1 MNEQIFVV
9 PEITGLVVSPLPET
23 GLADLLRERYAA
35 QLKWTYIIW
44 DSIIFALDRSQ
55 DLPLEEAVLRFS
67 RLLEETGV
75 ELSLSLELESRRWFQ
90 GRGHRLLSF
99 LDERIWSAIESI
111 LIRSV
116 ISGTLSTSTVLFGL
130 VFPIWSRSLDDS
142 APPLVVP
149 VRYATGMARRLLIVD
164 GPLPFQVQDSDAA
177 ALLEAQ
183 RLLGQHSLIHTRQ
196 DTIRFFAA
204 IADLVMLED
213 RKGMPDSEREL
224 CTSLRTLVS
233 RSSTFRVLA
242 MRHIEDV
249 RTIFCR
255 STSIDVTGAAS
266 EDKLVETLAM
276 LITPPSELCKTLALC
291 TDMCVSLRLLSKRAT
306 SPVLNYLGP
315 SIFKPYCP

>member
-1 MNEQIFVV
+1 VV
-9 PEITGLVVSPLPET
+9 PEITALVVSPLPET
-23 GLADLLRERYAA
+23 GLTDLLRERYAA
-35 QLKWTYIIW
+35 QPKWTYIIW
-44 DSIIFALDRSQ
+44 DSIMFALDRSQ
-55 DLPLEEAVLRFS
+55 DLPLEGAVLRFS

-75 ELSLSLELESRRWFQ
+75 ELSLSLELESRKWFQ

-99 LDERIWSAIESI
+99 LDERIWSAIESL

-130 VFPIWSRSLDDS
+130 VFPIWSRSLDNS
-142 APPLVVP
+142 VPPLVTP
-149 VRYATGMARRLLIVD
+149 VRFVTGMARRLLIVD
-164 GPLPFQVQDSDAA
+164 APPFQVQDSDAA

-183 RLLGQHSLIHTRQ
+183 RLLGQHSLIYTRQ
-196 DTIRFFAA
+196 DTIRFFTA

-213 RKGMPDSEREL
+213 RKGIPDSEREL

-242 MRHIEDV
+242 MRYIEDV

-276 LITPPSELCKTLALC
+276 LITPPAEFCKAPLYT
-291 TDMCVSLRLLSKRAT
+291 
-306 SPVLNYLGP
+306 
-315 SIFKPYCP
+315 